1 MTKLL
6 LRLFV
11 KKGDRSAI
19 GRLSGLVGVICNL
32 LLAVTKLLVGILSG
46 SVAVTAD
53 ALNNLTDAASSVV
66 TFLGFKLAER
76 PADKEHPYGHAR
88 YEYLTALAVAALIL
102 LIGFELGKTSVE
114 KILHPTD
121 NGLTVG
127 MLAILVCSIFI
138 KLWIFLFHR
147 KLGKM
152 TGSKALLAAAMDSR
166 NDCVA
171 TAVVVLG
178 AAISR
183 FTGWQLDGYLGL
195 AVSAFIM
202 YSGIKLARETISP
215 LLGEGAAPEL
225 QALIVDYI
233 QANPKVLG
241 YHDLYVHDYG
251 PGRRFASLHVEM
263 SCKEDPLECHEIID
277 DMERECFRSHGIQLV
292 IHYDPVITDD
302 PELYR
307 VHHLVDTIL
316 REFDSRITTH
326 DFRMVQVSGH
336 TNLIFDIVL
345 PSELIKKENQVRE
358 HLNTA
363 LTRENTTYYTVITF
377 DSEAFDPHKS

>member
-326 DFRMVQVSGH
+326 DFRMVQGSGH